1 MRSFALRESR
11 KEERSAERS
20 FNTADAVSPRRT
32 RCLRS
37 AWIEGSDFCG
47 PVGESQNPVMR
58 SQTYLVQPAGK
69 RILCSWC
76 GTEHLPVVD
85 CEFMATRRGLALWDD
100 LKCARELDSGLESQS
115 ERVVSLCL

>member
-1 MRSFALRESR
+1 MRSFALSESR

-47 PVGESQNPVMR
+47 SVGETQNLVVGSR
-58 SQTYLVQPAGK
+58 AYLVQPAGE
-69 RILCSWC
+69 RILRPWRSA
-76 GTEHLPVVD
+76 EDFPVVD

-100 LKCARELDSGLESQS
+100 LKCACELDSGLES
-115 ERVVSLCL
+115 